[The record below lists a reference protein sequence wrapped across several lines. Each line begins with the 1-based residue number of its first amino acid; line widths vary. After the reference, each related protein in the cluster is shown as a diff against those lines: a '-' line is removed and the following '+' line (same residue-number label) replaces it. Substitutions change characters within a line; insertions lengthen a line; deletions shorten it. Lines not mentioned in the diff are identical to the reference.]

1 MKKKLMVTWT
11 LLAAILLA
19 ACGSQPQPGASQG
32 NAPGGAQGGGK
43 NVAVYAYT
51 YPPIVDPDP
60 SSCFDMTI
68 ATLLNVY
75 DTLLRYDPDTD
86 TVQYQLCD
94 SYEFS
99 EDAMTWTFHIR
110 EGAKFHDGT
119 PVNAEA
125 VKYSFER
132 TIEKGLG
139 ASYIW
144 APVDHFEVTD
154 EYTLVA
160 HLSYAAAMDLVVSS
174 PYAAYVM
181 SPTTMKEK
189 GDDWI
194 AAGNEAGSGP
204 YYIESNTVGKQVVLA
219 KFDDYWGGWKENQF
233 DRVVIQNV
241 SEASSRRLMLESGD
255 ADVVSA
261 LPAEDVDALSGNK
274 DITIVKQ
281 SSFENLFVTMNCVY
295 GPLSDL
301 NVRKAMSYAFPYDD
315 VIQYALGGNGAKS
328 TGPVPAGLWGHSEEG
343 EVDSYH
349 YDIEKAK
356 EYLSQSSYPEGG
368 FTLSLTYVTG
378 IEEQR
383 KLAELF
389 QNELRKLNITLDI
402 QPMTADMYT
411 TRGQSE
417 RPEDRQDMAIL
428 VWYPD
433 VPSPYTFFYTFYHQQ
448 DPISFNWTYYAN
460 DELDALIDQ
469 ADILSATDRGQSIEL
484 YRQAQQIIYDDAPAI
499 IAYDLNNVHC
509 YRTSF
514 QGFESN
520 PAYPYTVFFYECTRA
535 AG

>member
-204 YYIESNTVGKQVVLA
+204 YYIESNTAGKQVVLA

-301 NVRKAMSYAFPYDD
+301 NVRKAIDR
-315 VIQYALGGNGAKS
+315 KS
-328 TGPVPAGLWGHSEEG
+328 V
-343 EVDSYH
+343 V
-349 YDIEKAK
+349 
-356 EYLSQSSYPEGG
+356 
-368 FTLSLTYVTG
+368 
-378 IEEQR
+378 
-383 KLAELF
+383 
-389 QNELRKLNITLDI
+389 
-402 QPMTADMYT
+402 
-411 TRGQSE
+411 
-417 RPEDRQDMAIL
+417 
-428 VWYPD
+428 
-433 VPSPYTFFYTFYHQQ
+433 
-448 DPISFNWTYYAN
+448 
-460 DELDALIDQ
+460 
-469 ADILSATDRGQSIEL
+469 
-484 YRQAQQIIYDDAPAI
+484 
-499 IAYDLNNVHC
+499 
-509 YRTSF
+509 
-514 QGFESN
+514 
-520 PAYPYTVFFYECTRA
+520 
-535 AG
+535 